1 MPVLFAHLME
11 TGFGGFYDGIAH
23 LFITPTDLLLV
34 VGLALLA
41 GQQGP
46 AAGRRLLAVL
56 PLTWLIGGAIG
67 QILAFDGAL
76 VGLST
81 GLVTLV
87 GVLVAMARPLPPR
100 AFVLGVGLSGLL
112 FGLINGFT
120 MPSQAGGV
128 SLDLF
133 GVVTAIAVVAVL
145 ISAQVAVI
153 QRQAL
158 CIAVQVLGSWIAAAG
173 VLSLGLLA
181 RG

>member
-56 PLTWLIGGAIG
+56 PLTWWIGGAIG

-81 GLVTLV
+81 VLVTLV

-100 AFVLGVGLSGLL
+100 AFVLGVSLSGLL

-133 GVVTAIAVVAVL
+133 GVVAAIAVVAVL
-145 ISAQVAVI
+145 ISAQVSVT
-153 QRQAL
+153 RRSSL
-158 CIAVQVLGSWIAAAG
+158 RIAVQVLGSWIAAAG